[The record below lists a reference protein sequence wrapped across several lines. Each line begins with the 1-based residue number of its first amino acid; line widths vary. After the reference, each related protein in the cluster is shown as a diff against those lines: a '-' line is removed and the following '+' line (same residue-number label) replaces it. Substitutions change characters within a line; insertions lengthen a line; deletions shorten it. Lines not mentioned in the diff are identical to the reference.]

1 MTHEM
6 SLKNCNAYNAEDILS
21 LGTKGSKVKIRGV
34 KA

>member
-6 SLKNCNAYNAEDILS
+6 RLKNCNAYNVEAPLS
-21 LGTKGSKVKIRGV
+21 LGKKGSKVKIRGV

>member
-6 SLKNCNAYNAEDILS
+6 SLKNCNAYHAEAPLS
-21 LGTKGSKVKIRGV
+21 LGTKGSNVKIRGV

>member
-6 SLKNCNAYNAEDILS
+6 RLKTCDAYNAADILC
-21 LGTKGSKVKIRGV
+21 LGTKGSKVEIRGV

>member
-6 SLKNCNAYNAEDILS
+6 RLKNCNVYTVEDILS
-21 LGTKGSKVKIRGV
+21 LGTKGSKVEIRGV

>member
-6 SLKNCNAYNAEDILS
+6 SLKNCNAYNAEAPLS
-21 LGTKGSKVKIRGV
+21 LGTNGSKDKIRGI

>member
-6 SLKNCNAYNAEDILS
+6 RLKNCNAYNFEAPLS
-21 LGTKGSKVKIRGV
+21 FGTKGSKVKIQGV

>member
-6 SLKNCNAYNAEDILS
+6 SLKNCNAYNAEAPLS
-21 LGTKGSKVKIRGV
+21 LGTKGSNVKIRGV

>member
-6 SLKNCNAYNAEDILS
+6 RLKNCNAYNVKAPLS

-34 KA
+34 EA

>member
-6 SLKNCNAYNAEDILS
+6 SLKNCNAYTVEDPLS
-21 LGTKGSKVKIRGV
+21 LGTKGSKVEIRGV

>member
-1 MTHEM
+1 MTHETR
-6 SLKNCNAYNAEDILS
+6 LKNCDAYNAADIWS

>member
-6 SLKNCNAYNAEDILS
+6 SLKNCNAYHVEAPLS
-21 LGTKGSKVKIRGV
+21 LGTKGSKVEIRGV

>member
-6 SLKNCNAYNAEDILS
+6 SLKNCNAYNVEAPLS
-21 LGTKGSKVKIRGV
+21 LGTKDSKVKIRGV

>member
-6 SLKNCNAYNAEDILS
+6 RLKNCNVYHAEEPLS
-21 LGTKGSKVKIRGV
+21 LGTKGSKVEIRGV

>member
-6 SLKNCNAYNAEDILS
+6 SLKNCNAYNVEDPLS
-21 LGTKGSKVKIRGV
+21 LGTKGSKVKIRSV

>member
-6 SLKNCNAYNAEDILS
+6 RLKNCNAYTVEAPLS
-21 LGTKGSKVKIRGV
+21 LGAKGSKVEIRGV

>member
-6 SLKNCNAYNAEDILS
+6 RLKTYDAYSAADILG
-21 LGTKGSKVKIRGV
+21 LGTKSSKVEIRGV

>member
-6 SLKNCNAYNAEDILS
+6 RLKNCNAYDFEAPLS
-21 LGTKGSKVKIRGV
+21 LGTKGSKVEIRGV

>member
-6 SLKNCNAYNAEDILS
+6 SLKNCNAYTVEAPLS
-21 LGTKGSKVKIRGV
+21 LGTKGSKVEIRGV

>member
-6 SLKNCNAYNAEDILS
+6 SLKNCNAYNAEAPVS
-21 LGTKGSKVKIRGV
+21 LGTKGSNVKIRGV

>member
-6 SLKNCNAYNAEDILS
+6 SLKNCNAYHAESPLS
-21 LGTKGSKVKIRGV
+21 LGTKGSNVKIRGV

>member
-6 SLKNCNAYNAEDILS
+6 RLKNCNAYDFEAPLS
-21 LGTKGSKVKIRGV
+21 LGTKGSKAKIRGV

>member
-6 SLKNCNAYNAEDILS
+6 SLKNCNAYTVEGPLS
-21 LGTKGSKVKIRGV
+21 LGTKGSKVEIRGV

>member
-6 SLKNCNAYNAEDILS
+6 RLKNCNAYNAEVPLS
-21 LGTKGSKVKIRGV
+21 LGTKGSKVEIRGV

>member
-6 SLKNCNAYNAEDILS
+6 RLKNCNAYNAEAPLS
-21 LGTKGSKVKIRGV
+21 LGTQGSTVKIRGV